1 VRECHRQVG
10 LYLKTFAAAKD
21 RVAKT
26 SRIEW
31 DLISPTASLP
41 YSDEQF
47 DVVIMHTLLS
57 DAPPLHHAFTC
68 LHLTYI
74 QVTCPTHHPSC
85 PRPIAFC
92 VPAAASSC
100 LTRTTS
106 AQLTRCP
113 TPKKGVKL
121 ILSS

>member
-1 VRECHRQVG
+1 MRECRRQVG
-10 LYLKTFAAAKD
+10 LYLITFAAAKD

-57 DAPPLHHAFTC
+57 DAPPLHHAFI
-68 LHLTYI
+68 LHLTCI
-74 QVTCPTHHPSC
+74 QVTCQTHRPSC
-85 PRPIAFC
+85 PRPTAFC
-92 VPAAASSC
+92 VPAAA
-100 LTRTTS
+100 
-106 AQLTRCP
+106 
-113 TPKKGVKL
+113 
-121 ILSS
+121 